1 MNWIHNTLNTARVLR
16 TLESRSSVCMPIPGK
31 DSPANSFVSDV
42 GRIGPLPAPPP
53 VPLERPGVIKVMGEV
68 RIRGTWTYSG
78 ILYALYI
85 LLKTVQNTLLNTV
98 PHTVLYCTLHDSYLV
113 QHQQTRTL
121 PIYPRTRPPTHCHSH
136 LQNDPQTGL
145 KMGSKTSRRK
155 KRSWMPHWPAVPV

>member
-1 MNWIHNTLNTARVLR
+1 MNRVHNTLNTARVLR

-42 GRIGPLPAPPP
+42 GRMGPLLAPPP

-85 LLKTVQNTLLNTV
+85 LLKTVRNTLLNTV
-98 PHTVLYCTLHDSYLV
+98 PHTVLYCTVHC
-113 QHQQTRTL
+113 TTL
-121 PIYPRTRPPTHCHSH
+121 T
-136 LQNDPQTGL
+136 
-145 KMGSKTSRRK
+145 
-155 KRSWMPHWPAVPV
+155 